1 MAHARLGRQ
10 TMKCVLQK
18 LADCPLMR
26 EKDCMNCFAIV
37 GSLDE
42 LELRYRD
49 CAVYCDSD
57 STAKHLMNVYRQI
70 RKEIDA
76 A

>member
-1 MAHARLGRQ
+1 
-10 TMKCVLQK
+10 
-18 LADCPLMR
+18 MR